1 MSKKKAASTAESR
14 ASITKPLFEA
24 GMQCAKRLYLE
35 QNEARSKPEPSEYQ
49 QELQELGQ
57 RLVELASQPF
67 PKGIDLGKDEIED
80 ALKKTHAFLT
90 MGKPGVLFHAAFRG
104 GGVEVRVDVVLVSAK
119 AELDLFEV
127 KAGTTV
133 KPRHLQDIALQI
145 RAIEASGFQVK
156 SASILHLDPRYVH
169 DGSANYP
176 VHKLFRSVDVT
187 RRARRQIGRVE
198 EQVEN
203 FTSILEDEG
212 TLDLPTGTWCKNPLP
227 CPFLERCVKQGPDH
241 PLVEL
246 PQLTVVQ
253 ERRLHEEAVE
263 SVTQLDPEHPGLN
276 PQQRRVVR
284 GVVENRLVV
293 EPFVP
298 EELKDVDWPLSFVH
312 IGWHLEPL
320 PRLPKTKPWL
330 KLPFAWSV
338 HRIGQTGYV
347 ACNSFVS
354 STADD
359 PRRPVL
365 ESLVKELS
373 DAGTVVVY
381 GNGHDERLRALLD
394 LDPELKPKLRN
405 LLQAPLLEIGSLIY
419 HGVYH
424 PGFGG
429 HYELE
434 TVYRTLAAVL
444 AEPTRPPIPELI
456 DESDLEIT
464 DDEAASRA
472 YAKIIAKRTRST
484 TRDKLGAELDRWAKR
499 SSAMLYDLWRMLK

>member
-1 MSKKKAASTAESR
+1 MSKKKAATTAESR
-14 ASITKPLFEA
+14 VPITKPLFEA

-35 QNEARSKPEPSEYQ
+35 QNEARSKPELDDYH
-49 QELQELGQ
+49 QELLELGTK
-57 RLVELASQPF
+57 LVELASQPF
-67 PKGIDLGKDEIED
+67 PKGIDLGKDDFDD

-104 GGVEVRVDVVLVSAK
+104 GDVEVRVDIVLVSAK

-145 RAIEASGFQVK
+145 RAIETSSFQVK

-187 RRARRQIGRVE
+187 RRARRLLPRVADQIETFASVLADE
-198 EQVEN
+198 S
-203 FTSILEDEG
+203 TLE
-212 TLDLPTGTWCKNPLP
+212 LPTGTWCKNPLP
-227 CPFLERCVKQGPDH
+227 CPFLARCTKQGPAH

-246 PQLTVVQ
+246 PQLNQ
-253 ERRLHEEAVE
+253 QLERRFHEDAVE
-263 SVTQLDPEHPGLN
+263 SITQLDPQDEGLTQ
-276 PQQRRVVR
+276 QQRRVVR
-284 GVVENRLVV
+284 AIALKGLVV

-298 EELKDVDWPLSFVH
+298 EELQDVDWPLCFVH

-347 ACNSFVS
+347 ASQSFVS
-354 STADD
+354 ATADD

-365 ESLVKELS
+365 ESLVKELA

-394 LDPELKPKLRN
+394 LDPELKPKLRS
-405 LLQAPLLEIGSLIY
+405 LLQAPLLEIGSLIQ

-424 PGFGG
+424 PDFDGRF
-429 HYELE
+429 EMP
-434 TVYRTLAAVL
+434 TVHTVL
-444 AEPTRPPIPELI
+444 AEALSHLERPPIAELI
-456 DESDLEIT
+456 DASELEIH
-464 DDEAASRA
+464 DDEEASRA
-472 YAKIIAKRTRST
+472 YAKIIAKRTRTT
-484 TRDKLGAELDRWAKR
+484 TRDKLGAEIDKWAKR
-499 SSAMLYDLWRMLK
+499 SSAVLYDLWRLLK